1 MIVYLALFFFAIALA
16 NALFWPRVR
25 RASSAMA
32 AGGLAVCIPA
42 RNEEEHLGDCLQSVL
57 AQGDIISE
65 VWVYDDHSDDG
76 TAAIARGTGDPR
88 VHALQP
94 SDLPSGWYGK
104 TFACAQLGQAASAR
118 WMLFLDADARL
129 LPNACARML
138 SEAERRK
145 LTFLSCWP
153 RFEMHTWAERV
164 LMPMLNFVVFSIF
177 PGPLSPWRCDA
188 SLGLAHGAC
197 ILVERDAYARVGG
210 HGAVRNEI
218 FEDTRMAQLWRL
230 GGERGLCLDGSTVVK
245 VRMYSSFEEIW
256 RGFTKNFYLAFR
268 HPVNFWIFL
277 LLHFSVFLLPFLGFS
292 WRAAAVVLLLRAV
305 LAMRFGQGWWSV
317 LAHPF
322 TEAVVLAIGIGSWRR
337 ARSREGVAWKGRHYP
352 VARS

>member
-25 RASSAMA
+25 RAA
-32 AGGLAVCIPA
+32 AIATGGLAVCIPA
-42 RNEEEHLGDCLQSVL
+42 RNEEENLGDCLRSVL
-57 AQGDIISE
+57 AQGDIVSE
-65 VWVYDDHSDDG
+65 VWVYDDHSEDG
-76 TAAIARGTGDPR
+76 TAAIANGTGDARVQVLRPR
-88 VHALQP
+88 
-94 SDLPSGWYGK
+94 DLPSGWYGK
-104 TFACAQLGQAASAR
+104 TFACAQAAQATTAR
-118 WMLFLDADARL
+118 WILFLDADARL
-129 LPNACARML
+129 HQDACTRML
-138 SEAERRK
+138 SEAERRN

-153 RFEMHTWAERV
+153 RFEMHTWGERL
-164 LMPMLNFVVFSIF
+164 LMPMLNFVVFSVF
-177 PGPLSPWRCDA
+177 PGPMSPRRNDV

-210 HGAVRNEI
+210 HAAVRDEI

-230 GGERGLCLDGSTVVK
+230 RGERGLCLDGSTVVS

-256 RGFTKNFYLAFR
+256 RGFTKNFYLAFQ

-292 WRAAAVVLLLRAV
+292 WRAAAVVMLLRAV
-305 LAMRFGQGWWSV
+305 LAMRFGQGWWTV

-322 TEAVVLAIGIGSWRR
+322 AEAVVLAIGIGSWRL
-337 ARSREGVAWKGRHYP
+337 ARSSEGVAWKGRHYP